1 MNKLCA
7 SCNLVSSGLYFAVQ
21 GSILE
26 ICIIGLPKSGKTTIF
41 NVLTRGKADTTTY
54 AATTLAPNI
63 GVSKVPEPRLQV
75 LDGLFHPKKVTPA
88 EVKYVDIVGI
98 AKDFGKGEGISGQF
112 LNYLSNADAL
122 LHVVRAFEDENVPH
136 IDGTVNPKR
145 DIATMNLELVFS
157 DLVIIERRLKR
168 LEDSLKGAKQ
178 SERDPLLKE
187 QALLQR
193 IKSELE
199 KEIPIWKQSLSGE
212 ESKNLANYQFL
223 TAKPVLLVINI
234 GEDQLTL
241 DTSFEDEIR
250 STYAHTQFE
259 VDALCGKL
267 EMELTQLIDAE
278 AVEFRKALGLT
289 EPAVDSIIGLSYRLL
304 GLISF
309 FTTVSDELKAWTITK
324 GMPAVKAAGKIH
336 SDIEK
341 GFIRAEVINFND
353 LVKCGSLSEARKHG
367 LLRLEGKN
375 YIVQDGDIITFLF
388 NI

>member
-1 MNKLCA
+1 
-7 SCNLVSSGLYFAVQ
+7 
-21 GSILE
+21 LE
-26 ICIIGLPKSGKTTIF
+26 VCIIGLPKSGKTTIF
-41 NVLTRGKADTTTY
+41 NVLTRGKADTKAY
-54 AATTLAPNI
+54 ATSTLAPNI
-63 GVSKVPEPRLQV
+63 GVSKVPEPRLEV
-75 LDGLFHPKKVTPA
+75 LDRIFHPKKVTPA

-122 LHVVRAFEDENVPH
+122 LNVVRAFEDENVPH
-136 IDGTVNPKR
+136 IDGTINPKR

-157 DLVIIERRLKR
+157 DLAIIERRLKR

-178 SERDPLLKE
+178 SERDPILKE

-199 KEIPIWKQSLSGE
+199 KEVPIWQQSLSGE
-212 ESKNLANYQFL
+212 EIKSLANYQFL
-223 TAKPVLLVINI
+223 TAKPMLLIINV
-234 GEDQLTL
+234 GEKQLTI
-241 DTSFEDEIR
+241 DTSFEAEIR

-259 VDALCGKL
+259 VVALCGKL
-267 EMELTQLIDAE
+267 EMELTQLGDADG
-278 AVEFRKALGLT
+278 AEFRKALGLT
-289 EPAVDSIIGLSYRLL
+289 EPAVDRIIRLSYRLL

-309 FTTVSDELKAWTITK
+309 FTIVSDELKAWTITK
-324 GMPAVKAAGKIH
+324 GMSAVKAAGKIH

-341 GFIRAEVINFND
+341 GFIRAEVANFDD
-353 LVKCGSLSEARKHG
+353 LVKYGSLAEARKHG

>member
-1 MNKLCA
+1 
-7 SCNLVSSGLYFAVQ
+7 
-21 GSILE
+21 LE
-26 ICIIGLPKSGKTTIF
+26 VCIIGLPKSGKTTIF

-54 AATTLAPNI
+54 ATTALAPNI

-75 LDGLFHPKKVTPA
+75 LDKIFHPKKVMPA

-122 LHVVRAFEDENVPH
+122 IHVVRVFEDENVPH
-136 IDGTVNPKR
+136 IDGTINPKR

-157 DLVIIERRLKR
+157 DLAIIERRLKR

-199 KEIPIWKQSLSGE
+199 KDIPIWQQSLTGE
-212 ESKNLANYQFL
+212 EVKNLANYQFL
-223 TAKPVLLVINI
+223 TAKPMLLVINI
-234 GEDQLTL
+234 GENQLTQNS
-241 DTSFEDEIR
+241 SFVAEIR
-250 STYAHTQFE
+250 STYSHAQFG
-259 VDALCGKL
+259 VVALCGKL
-267 EMELTQLIDAE
+267 EMELSQLDDADS
-278 AVEFRKALGLT
+278 AEFRKDLGLA
-289 EPAVDSIIGLSYRLL
+289 EPAVDRVIRLSYQLL

-324 GMPAVKAAGKIH
+324 GTSAVKAAGKIH

-341 GFIRAEVINFND
+341 GFIRAEVVNFND
-353 LVKCGSLSEARKHG
+353 LDRCGSLAEAKKHG

>member
-1 MNKLCA
+1 M
-7 SCNLVSSGLYFAVQ
+7 
-21 GSILE
+21 E

-41 NVLTRGKADTTTY
+41 NVLTKGKADTTTY
-54 AATTLAPNI
+54 ATTTLTPNI

-75 LDGLFHPKKVTPA
+75 LDKIFHPKKVTPA

-122 LHVVRAFEDENVPH
+122 IHVVRAFEDENVPH
-136 IDGTVNPKR
+136 IDGTINPKR

-157 DLVIIERRLKR
+157 DLAIIERRLKR

-199 KEIPIWKQSLSGE
+199 KDVPIWQQSLTGE
-212 ESKNLANYQFL
+212 EIKNLANYQFL
-223 TAKPVLLVINI
+223 TAKPMLLVINI
-234 GEDQLTL
+234 GENQLAL
-241 DTSFEDEIR
+241 NSSFEAEIR
-250 STYAHTQFE
+250 SNYSHTQFE
-259 VDALCGKL
+259 VVALCGKL
-267 EMELTQLIDAE
+267 EMELTQLDDADG
-278 AVEFRKALGLT
+278 AEFRKALGLT
-289 EPAVDSIIGLSYRLL
+289 EPAVDCIIRLSYQLL

-324 GMPAVKAAGKIH
+324 GTSAVKAAGKIH

-341 GFIRAEVINFND
+341 GFIRAEVVNFHD
-353 LVKCGSLSEARKHG
+353 LDRCGSLAEARKHG
-367 LLRLEGKN
+367 LLRLEGRN

>member
-1 MNKLCA
+1 
-7 SCNLVSSGLYFAVQ
+7 
-21 GSILE
+21 LE
-26 ICIIGLPKSGKTTIF
+26 VCIIGLPKSGKTTIF

-54 AATTLAPNI
+54 ATTALAPNI

-75 LDGLFHPKKVTPA
+75 LDKIFHPKKVMPA

-98 AKDFGKGEGISGQF
+98 AKDFGKGEGIGGQF

-122 LHVVRAFEDENVPH
+122 IHVVRVFEDENVPH
-136 IDGTVNPKR
+136 IDGTINPKR

-157 DLVIIERRLKR
+157 DLAIIERRLKR

-199 KEIPIWKQSLSGE
+199 KDIPIWQQSLTGE
-212 ESKNLANYQFL
+212 EVKNLANYQFL
-223 TAKPVLLVINI
+223 TAKPMLLVINI
-234 GEDQLTL
+234 GENQLIQ
-241 DTSFEDEIR
+241 DSSFEAEIR
-250 STYAHTQFE
+250 STYRHAQFG
-259 VDALCGKL
+259 VAALCGKL
-267 EMELTQLIDAE
+267 EMELSQLDDSDSA
-278 AVEFRKALGLT
+278 EFRKDLGLA
-289 EPAVDSIIGLSYRLL
+289 EPAVDRVIRLSYQLL

-324 GMPAVKAAGKIH
+324 GTSAVKAAGKIH

-341 GFIRAEVINFND
+341 GFIRAEVVNFND
-353 LVKCGSLSEARKHG
+353 LDRCGSLAEAKKHG

-375 YIVQDGDIITFLF
+375 YMVQDGDIITFLF

>member
-1 MNKLCA
+1 
-7 SCNLVSSGLYFAVQ
+7 
-21 GSILE
+21 LE
-26 ICIIGLPKSGKTTIF
+26 VCIIGLPKSGKTTIF

-54 AATTLAPNI
+54 TTTTLAPNI

-75 LDGLFHPKKVTPA
+75 LDRIFHPKKVTPA

-136 IDGTVNPKR
+136 IDGTINPKR

-157 DLVIIERRLKR
+157 DLAIIERRLKR
-168 LEDSLKGAKQ
+168 LEESLKGAKQ
-178 SERDPLLKE
+178 PERDTLLKE

-199 KEIPIWKQSLSGE
+199 KEVPIWQQSLTGDEIKS
-212 ESKNLANYQFL
+212 LANYQFL
-223 TAKPVLLVINI
+223 TAKPMLLIINI
-234 GEDQLTL
+234 GENQLTL
-241 DTSFEDEIR
+241 DTSYEAEIR

-267 EMELTQLIDAE
+267 EMELTQLGDADG
-278 AVEFRKALGLT
+278 AEFRKALGLT
-289 EPAVDSIIGLSYRLL
+289 EPAVDSIIRLSYRLL

-341 GFIRAEVINFND
+341 GFIRAEVVNFDD
-353 LVKCGSLSEARKHG
+353 LVKCGSLAEARKHG
-367 LLRLEGKN
+367 VLRLEGKN

>member
-1 MNKLCA
+1 
-7 SCNLVSSGLYFAVQ
+7 
-21 GSILE
+21 LE
-26 ICIIGLPKSGKTTIF
+26 VCIIGLPKSGKTTIF
-41 NVLTRGKADTTTY
+41 NVLTKGKADTTTY
-54 AATTLAPNI
+54 ATATLAPNI

-75 LDGLFHPKKVTPA
+75 LDRIFHPKKVIPT

-136 IDGTVNPKR
+136 LDGTINPKR

-157 DLVIIERRLKR
+157 DLAIIERRLKR

-199 KEIPIWKQSLSGE
+199 KEVPIWQQILTGE
-212 ESKNLANYQFL
+212 EIKNLANYQFL
-223 TAKPVLLVINI
+223 TAKPMLLAINI
-234 GEDQLTL
+234 GENQLKL
-241 DTSFEDEIR
+241 DTSFEAEIR
-250 STYAHTQFE
+250 STYAHTHFE
-259 VDALCGKL
+259 VVALCGKL
-267 EMELTQLIDAE
+267 EMELSQLGDADG
-278 AVEFRKALGLT
+278 AEFRTALGLT
-289 EPAVDSIIGLSYRLL
+289 EPAVDRIIKLSYQLL

-324 GMPAVKAAGKIH
+324 GMSAVKAAGKIH

-341 GFIRAEVINFND
+341 GFIRAEVVNFND
-353 LVKCGSLSEARKHG
+353 LDKCGSMAEARKHG

-375 YIVQDGDIITFLF
+375 YIVQDGDVITFLF